1 MHNQDAKTNPLWT
14 EEASDIV
21 DAHSSSDRAIKGDD
35 AINGIEQRQRL
46 DRAIFTG
53 RNTNKPQRLRPVTH
67 GKTLSYLIRSVQAQV
82 ALLKQDLQYHQDRAI
97 ALAAEVTAQENELKG
112 LEQALADWEGRVAHL
127 KVASE
132 ESEGETYDP
141 TEELTA

>member
-1 MHNQDAKTNPLWT
+1 MTKHDAKTNPLWT
-14 EEASDIV
+14 EEASDIT
-21 DAHSSSDRAIKGDD
+21 DAHPASDRTIEGNDS
-35 AINGIEQRQRL
+35 INGIEQRQRL
-46 DRAIFTG
+46 DRTVFTG
-53 RNTNKPQRLRPVTH
+53 RNPSKPQRLRPVTH

-97 ALAAEVTAQENELKG
+97 ALAAEVNAQENELKG

-132 ESEGETYDP
+132 ELEGEVFDP